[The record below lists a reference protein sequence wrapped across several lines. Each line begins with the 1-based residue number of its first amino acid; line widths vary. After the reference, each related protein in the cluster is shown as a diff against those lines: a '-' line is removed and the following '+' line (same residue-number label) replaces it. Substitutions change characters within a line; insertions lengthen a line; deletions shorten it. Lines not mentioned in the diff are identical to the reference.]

1 MNSSLPGFSVHG
13 DSPGKNIGV
22 GCHAFL
28 QGILPTQGSA
38 ALQVDSLL
46 SEPPG
51 KLTVLM
57 DRVVQDDS
65 LAVTVSSRQVL
76 LLSCPATENFFIFFF
91 RKCFKMHASFSKH
104 PQGTLCP
111 LSLAFGWARLSVNH
125 PPPHSGEGGA
135 RSSQEN
141 THPPPPSIHTSHCIC
156 WQSLPTRDF
165 LQGTGM
171 FPARKEQGRR
181 TSDLP

>member
-1 MNSSLPGFSVHG
+1 MDSSLPGFSVHG

-51 KLTVLM
+51 KLTILM

-65 LAVTVSSRQVL
+65 LAATVSSRQVL
-76 LLSCPATENFFIFFF
+76 LLSCPATENFFIFIFF
-91 RKCFKMHASFSKH
+91 FQKMF
-104 PQGTLCP
+104 
-111 LSLAFGWARLSVNH
+111 
-125 PPPHSGEGGA
+125 
-135 RSSQEN
+135 
-141 THPPPPSIHTSHCIC
+141 
-156 WQSLPTRDF
+156 
-165 LQGTGM
+165 
-171 FPARKEQGRR
+171 
-181 TSDLP
+181 